1 VTTLASYHSS
11 VCNVPQA
18 ILNRSHLQ
26 PFSAR
31 HASASDF
38 EQLFEQ
44 RKISDPFGL
53 KEEERCSTSERPL
66 CMICA
71 TRPNPA
77 DEITFPRG
85 YAVVSKGT
93 IISVGIALSFLSRIA
108 LRESVSPVGPLFRS
122 YDVAFGARQGER
134 VAKDA
139 TITGSKL
146 SGNLSP
152 GPDECANSHP
162 VF

>member
-1 VTTLASYHSS
+1 
-11 VCNVPQA
+11 
-18 ILNRSHLQ
+18 
-26 PFSAR
+26 
-31 HASASDF
+31 
-38 EQLFEQ
+38 
-44 RKISDPFGL
+44 
-53 KEEERCSTSERPL
+53 
-66 CMICA
+66 MICA
-71 TRPNPA
+71 TRPDPA

-93 IISVGIALSFLSRIA
+93 IISVGIAPSSCVQNSFGRIC
-108 LRESVSPVGPLFRS
+108 SPVGPLFRS
-122 YDVAFGARQGER
+122 YDVASGAGEGER
-134 VAKDA
+134 VAKDV